1 MIRVLVAD
9 DHPVVRWGLRQM
21 FEDLPDMRITGEATT
36 SDAVIQQVA
45 TAAYDVVILD
55 LSLPP
60 DGGMAALKEIRR
72 LAPQLPVLILSI
84 HPEDEL
90 AIRMLRLGA
99 SGYVTKGAEANTL
112 VPALRK
118 VAHGGKYVSPAISER
133 MLDAVGPQANRDPRD
148 TLTSREREVL
158 RLLGQG
164 RTVSEIAADLRLSVK
179 TVSTYRTRLLEKL
192 GARTTGDL
200 IRYAISEKLAD

>member
-21 FEDLPDMRITGEATT
+21 FENLPDMRITGEATT
-36 SDAVIQQVA
+36 SVAVIDQVA
-45 TAAYDVVILD
+45 ATPYDVVILD

-72 LAPQLPVLILSI
+72 LKPDLPVLILSI
-84 HPEDEL
+84 YPEDEL

-99 SGYVTKGAEANTL
+99 SGYVTKGAEADVL

-118 VAHGGKYVSPAISER
+118 VAQGGKYVSPKISES
-133 MLDAVGPQANRDPRD
+133 MLDAVGPRAHLDPRE
-148 TLTSREREVL
+148 TLTSRERQVL

-164 RTVSEIAADLRLSVK
+164 RTISAIAADLRLSVK

-192 GARTTGDL
+192 SVRTTGEL
-200 IRYAISEKLAD
+200 IRYAIGEKLVD